1 LLPTDRE
8 DITTPHPT
16 DEAALP
22 ALPPISSMTGFAR
35 VEGAVAGQS
44 WAIEIK
50 SVNGKGLDVRCRAPV
65 GFDAVEAT
73 VRTLAAQRLKR
84 GSVTVGVTVS
94 RDGATGQIR
103 INRPLLDEVLA
114 LAREIEAA
122 GAAPPRIDAL
132 LAVRGVIDAG
142 EEVPGREQRAA
153 VEAALAAAA
162 GAALERLAAVRIAEG
177 AQLAALLAGHV
188 ETSEA
193 LAGQAAAAAATQPET
208 LRARLKAQVADILG
222 QVPSLPPERVA
233 QEVALL
239 VARGDV
245 REEIDRL
252 RAHVEGARALLG
264 EGGAV
269 GRRLDFLCQEFNREA
284 NTLCS
289 KSTDVALTRIGL
301 DLKAAIEQLRE
312 QVQNVE

>member
-1 LLPTDRE
+1 M
-8 DITTPHPT
+8 
-16 DEAALP
+16 P

-35 VEGAVAGQS
+35 VEGTVAGQS

-50 SVNGKGLDVRCRAPV
+50 SVNGRGLDVRCRAPV
-65 GFDAVEAT
+65 GFDAVEAA
-73 VRTLAAQRLKR
+73 VRAQAAQALKR
-84 GSVTVGVTVS
+84 GSVTVGVTVA
-94 RDGATGQIR
+94 RDGAGGQVR
-103 INRPLLDEVLA
+103 INRPLLDEVLR
-114 LAREIEAA
+114 LAREIEGA
-122 GAAPPRIDAL
+122 GAAPPRLDAL
-132 LAVRGVIDAG
+132 LAVRGVIDGGDEA
-142 EEVPGREQRAA
+142 PGPEQRAA
-153 VEAALAAAA
+153 VEAALT
-162 GAALERLAAVRIAEG
+162 AAVGEALARLVAMRLAEG
-177 AQLAALLAGHV
+177 AQLTVLLSGHLDTI
-188 ETSEA
+188 EG
-193 LAGQAAAAAATQPET
+193 LADQAAASAATQPET
-208 LRARLKAQVADILG
+208 LRARLAAQVAEILG
-222 QVPSLPPERVA
+222 QAPALPPERLA

-239 VARGDV
+239 VSRGDV

-252 RAHVEGARALLG
+252 RAHVAGARALLA